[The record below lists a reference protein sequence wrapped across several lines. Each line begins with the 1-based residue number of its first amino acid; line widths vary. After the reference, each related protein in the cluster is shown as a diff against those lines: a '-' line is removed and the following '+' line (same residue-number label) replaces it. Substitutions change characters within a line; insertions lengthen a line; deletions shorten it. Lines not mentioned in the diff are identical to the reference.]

1 MKNKEIENVDAMM
14 FSLKNDYEIEKFFEE
29 VNHSVDKEKLI
40 EGEEEE
46 ERKEVKENQGH
57 IEDDKTNEE
66 LNSSVRPLSQR
77 FFGKIEAGSVR
88 GSIFNM
94 IILSLG
100 TGCLSLPKAMGD
112 MSLIMGLFS
121 VFLTCIATYWT
132 LYILTISSEKY
143 KIFNYS
149 KLTRLLFGD
158 VAGFVIDFM
167 ALFYIFGILILYQVV
182 SKIEPFNISL

>member
-1 MKNKEIENVDAMM
+1 MKNKEIDNVDAVM
-14 FSLKNDYEIEKFFEE
+14 FSLKNDNEIEKFFED
-29 VNHSVDKEKLI
+29 VNESVDKEKLI
-40 EGEEEE
+40 EGEEE
-46 ERKEVKENQGH
+46 RNEVKENEGH
-57 IEDDKTNEE
+57 LEDFKTNDQ
-66 LNSSVRPLSQR
+66 LNSTVRPLSQR
-77 FFGKIEAGSVR
+77 LFGKIEAGSVR

-121 VFLTCIATYWT
+121 VILTCLATYWT

-143 KIFNYS
+143 KIFSYS
-149 KLTRLLFGD
+149 KLTRLLFGN

-167 ALFYIFGILILYQVV
+167 VLFYIFGILILYQVV
-182 SKIEPFNISL
+182 SKIKQFNISL